1 VRLSDELVE
10 RIIELAIN
18 HLRKNSGKR
27 VRIGDEEVDLG
38 TLAEA
43 LSKMSRDA
51 KRELAEE
58 IVNAVLGQKEC

>member
-1 VRLSDELVE
+1 MRLSDELVE